1 MCDEI
6 WYNRKYRDSDD
17 QMEAIENR
25 ILEYCMK
32 AKSVKEILE
41 YLGLKDRKNLMVHI
55 THLLEQ
61 GRMARTI
68 PDKLK
73 SSNQKYITIW
83 KR

>member
-1 MCDEI
+1 M
-6 WYNRKYRDSDD
+6 NRKN
-17 QMEAIENR
+17 EE
-25 ILEYCMK
+25 

-68 PDKLK
+68 PDKPR
-73 SSNQKYITIW
+73 SNNQRYITIW